1 MTVIKHPV
9 IKHSLLLA
17 RNKHHLQSCLCGG
30 WSRECG
36 ARSRRSRVPGMRWIR
51 GDVGP
56 GGLPPGCR
64 APSMPRGPGCSPPT
78 WRHAESRHICILP
91 SPSGVSHGG
100 TLGHTCCGHPR
111 LGNWCL
117 FFFLIKK
124 KKSPGCIS
132 SRKTTLFSGSLISP
146 LPNILFLR
154 AGQPGPIETSSC
166 HWLTSFPRL
175 STISSALNNLIK
187 TTFWSER
194 SNNYY

>member
-1 MTVIKHPV
+1 MGPGAAGAV
-9 IKHSLLLA
+9 SRA
-17 RNKHHLQSCLCGG
+17 CGG
-30 WSRECG
+30 SGETWAQEACPLAAGRPPCPGALG
-36 ARSRRSRVPGMRWIR
+36 ARRPREGMRSPATSVSCPPQAACHTAAHRVTPAVAIPGWAI
-51 GDVGP
+51 DVF
-56 GGLPPGCR
+56 
-64 APSMPRGPGCSPPT
+64 
-78 WRHAESRHICILP
+78 
-91 SPSGVSHGG
+91 
-100 TLGHTCCGHPR
+100 
-111 LGNWCL
+111 

>member
-1 MTVIKHPV
+1 MGSGPRPQGCVWQV
-9 IKHSLLLA
+9 
-17 RNKHHLQSCLCGG
+17 QG
-30 WSRECG
+30 WGLSR
-36 ARSRRSRVPGMRWIR
+36 P
-51 GDVGP
+51 GP
-56 GGLPPGCR
+56 GSR
-64 APSMPRGPGCSPPT
+64 APSAPGSRAAGSPCEAGRVSPHLHPASAQRVRGAHRVTPALAGLV
-78 WRHAESRHICILP
+78 A
-91 SPSGVSHGG
+91 GD
-100 TLGHTCCGHPR
+100 TCP
-111 LGNWCL
+111 
-117 FFFLIKK
+117 FFFLIK

>member
-1 MTVIKHPV
+1 MGLGAQVLWLGLWQMQGDRGQAV
-9 IKHSLLLA
+9 LA
-17 RNKHHLQSCLCGG
+17 
-30 WSRECG
+30 
-36 ARSRRSRVPGMRWIR
+36 
-51 GDVGP
+51 
-56 GGLPPGCR
+56 PGCR
-64 APSMPRGPGCSPPT
+64 VPRRLGPRCPQPVKPRGVPPHLHPVAVQHDT
-78 WRHAESRHICILP
+78 R
-91 SPSGVSHGG
+91 G
-100 TLGHTCCGHPR
+100 TANHTCCGKPSPR
-111 LGNWCL
+111 QLMP

-154 AGQPGPIETSSC
+154 AGRPGPIETSSC